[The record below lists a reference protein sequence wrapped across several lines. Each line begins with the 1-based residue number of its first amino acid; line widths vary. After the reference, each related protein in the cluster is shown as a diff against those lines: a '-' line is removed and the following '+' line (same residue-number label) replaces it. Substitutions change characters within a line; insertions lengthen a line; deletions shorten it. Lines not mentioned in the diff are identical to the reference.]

1 MRLASALLL
10 TATLASSSSLPS
22 TASTDALTGRWMLV
36 QVTESI
42 ADLPVVG
49 DARNTA
55 TATMLF
61 DLDVTGDRLHGP
73 GELCALTLAA
83 KPDLLRPVLPPSY
96 VAAIPKQ
103 QFDGRLHF
111 DDDGVLLETPR
122 AYVVMG
128 AKLARP
134 LQDPLPK
141 SADDP
146 LVDDTDRDGKPGVTM
161 LVEGLASAEVYM
173 TSRRYD
179 QMEGRLA
186 APDRFEGSVRHDQE
200 QELLGSSN
208 ALLRVLPPMRPDLA
222 RSRFVMKRVDAG
234 TRCADV
240 AGPRG
245 VQ

>member
-1 MRLASALLL
+1 MRPALAVLLL
-10 TATLASSSSLPS
+10 ATLTPSSSLPS

-36 QVTESI
+36 QVTESL

-103 QFDGRLHF
+103 QFDGRLVI
-111 DDDGVLLETPR
+111 DDEGVVLETPR

-146 LVDDTDRDGKPGVTM
+146 HVDDTDKDGKPGVTM

-173 TSRRYD
+173 ASRRFD
-179 QMEGRLA
+179 QMEGRLT
-186 APDRFEGSVRHDQE
+186 APDRFEGTVRHDQE

-208 ALLRVLPPMRPDLA
+208 ALLRVLPTMRPDLA
-222 RSRFVMKRVDAG
+222 KSRFVMKKVDAG
-234 TRCADV
+234 MRCADLS
-240 AGPRG
+240 AARG
-245 VQ
+245 AL